1 MGNDELFVST
11 NGTSGWPSSV
21 SSMYILGDSSVDCGD
36 NTPFYPILH
45 QNLSLNPCNGSDQTL
60 LPQLLGTY
68 SLSLSVSLL
77 LPFFIYLVYVLLLLC
92 DSFWYLCSYGDEKF
106 KKCLNF
112 QCFLFWFFIVC
123 LCVCGGGGVG
133 VVVGVGGARGFIWRK
148 ITLVK
153 ITFFYVESHWFL
165 CVFMKILAPL
175 LSWNEGGS
183 LTIIS
188 LNVYV

>member
-68 SLSLSVSLL
+68 SLSLSLCFSVVAFLYLFGVCIVTSL
-77 LPFFIYLVYVLLLLC
+77 
-92 DSFWYLCSYGDEKF
+92 
-106 KKCLNF
+106 
-112 QCFLFWFFIVC
+112 
-123 LCVCGGGGVG
+123 
-133 VVVGVGGARGFIWRK
+133 
-148 ITLVK
+148 
-153 ITFFYVESHWFL
+153 
-165 CVFMKILAPL
+165 
-175 LSWNEGGS
+175 
-183 LTIIS
+183 
-188 LNVYV
+188 